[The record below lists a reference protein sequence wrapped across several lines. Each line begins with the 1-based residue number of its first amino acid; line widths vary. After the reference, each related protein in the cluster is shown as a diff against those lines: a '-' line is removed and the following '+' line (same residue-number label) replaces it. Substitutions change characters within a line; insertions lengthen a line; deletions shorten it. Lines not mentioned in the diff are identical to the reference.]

1 MDNIGKFLMILAV
14 VLSFVSCKTDE
25 MPVPSETIFSESFE
39 SSTAGTT
46 SQLIKDSQTEHVTE
60 PPETDPVVLSP
71 LELPDDFYES
81 ISLPKIEDFSGTE
94 YEDYEYTFGPVESAV
109 LKHNGTEIEISP
121 DDPRLIRLLNFI
133 MYGNQERQTYWRQG
147 YVLED
152 EINEYL
158 SSSAPMLTVN
168 FDNSL
173 FSSRDTYSRTP
184 QIIISG
190 NQYLIFVDEDSAKE
204 HGEKVMADQHFAYE
218 GLFQEEAEQL
228 LVNILDKISLEEQ
241 WSNPDYYWLDLI
253 EYAGFIVE

>member
-1 MDNIGKFLMILAV
+1 MDNIGKFLIILAV

-25 MPVPSETIFSESFE
+25 MPVPTETIFSESFE

-71 LELPDDFYES
+71 LELPDDFYDS

-94 YEDYEYTFGPVESAV
+94 YEDYEYPFPPVESAI
-109 LKHNGTEIEISP
+109 LKCNGTETEISS
-121 DDPRLIRLLNFI
+121 DDTRLIRLLNFI
-133 MYGNQERQTYWRQG
+133 MYGEQYGQTYWRQG

-158 SSSAPMLTVN
+158 SSTSPMLIVN
-168 FDNSL
+168 FNNTPSNSV
-173 FSSRDTYSRTP
+173 FESTP

-190 NQYLIFVDEDSAKE
+190 NQYLIFEDEDTLSFF
-204 HGEKVMADQHFAYE
+204 GEKVIAEQHFAYE